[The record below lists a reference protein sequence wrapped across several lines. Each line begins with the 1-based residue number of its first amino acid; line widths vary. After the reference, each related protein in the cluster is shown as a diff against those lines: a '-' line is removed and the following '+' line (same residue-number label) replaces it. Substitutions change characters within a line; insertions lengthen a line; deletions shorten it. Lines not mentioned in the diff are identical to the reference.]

1 MTILTLRMA
10 FVDHDFVLQCE
21 VAHILARGSFS
32 KSFHHQVVLIRHHHK
47 LHTFLPIAQTV
58 EAEVLA
64 DEVLS
69 TLLIL
74 LHRFGNLVCHMIL
87 RTLGSALSLYNIRV
101 GLSRGCHKGK
111 RHTGS

>member
-1 MTILTLRMA
+1 MPILTLRMA

-21 VAHILARGSFS
+21 VAHILARGSLS
-32 KSFHHQVVLIRHHHK
+32 KGFHHQIVLIRHHHK
-47 LHTFLPIAQTV
+47 LHAFFPITQTV
-58 EAEVLA
+58 KTEVLA

-74 LHRFGNLVCHMIL
+74 LHRFGNLVSHMIL
-87 RTLGSALSLYNIRV
+87 STLGSTLSLHDIRV
-101 GLSRGCHKGK
+101 GLSRGCQKGK